1 MTTKIL
7 LIEDEAMLRTDVAE
21 WLGFEGY
28 EISTAEDGIVGIE
41 MALHE
46 LPDLI
51 VCDIMMPRLD
61 GYGVLFEL
69 RSNAKTM
76 NTSFIFTTAKVTHDD
91 LRKGMAAGAD
101 DYLTKPYSRDELLQ
115 AIETCLEKK
124 AAHERQHQAELAQLQ
139 AALEGEHEQGLLK
152 ARMVAMFAHD
162 FRNPLASIMASVG
175 LLRDYAE
182 RMDEAGRLRHVNRMD
197 GSVRQ
202 LSQMLD
208 DMLFMAQ
215 MDSMSFKVDLEL
227 LYAEQ
232 FVEHI
237 VKEFQL
243 IYAESHP
250 IRFESNIGE
259 KVLSDSRLMRQ
270 ITANLI
276 SNAIKYSPDGQDIY
290 VSFNKKD
297 TQYILTVK
305 DAGIGI
311 SEIDQARL
319 FNCFQRGSNVGSIK
333 GTGLG
338 LAIVKQG
345 LDLLGGSVRLESQMG
360 QGTTVTVFLPIQ

>member
-7 LIEDEAMLRTDVAE
+7 LIEDEAMLRAEVAE
-21 WLGFEGY
+21 WLDFEGY
-28 EISTAEDGIVGIE
+28 EIYTAEDGLVGIE
-41 MALHE
+41 MALRH

-51 VCDIMMPRLD
+51 VCDIMMPHLD

-69 RSNAKTM
+69 RSNSKTM
-76 NTSFIFTTAKVTHDD
+76 NTAFIFTTAKVTHDD
-91 LRKGMAAGAD
+91 LRKGMTSGAD
-101 DYLTKPYSRDELLQ
+101 DYLTKPYSRAELLQ
-115 AIETCLEKK
+115 AIQTRVEKK
-124 AAHERQHQAELAQLQ
+124 AANEQQHQAEVAQLH
-139 AALEGEHEQGLLK
+139 AALGEEHEQRLLK
-152 ARMVAMFAHD
+152 ARMVAMFSHD
-162 FRNPLASIMASVG
+162 FRNPLASIMASVS
-175 LLRDYAE
+175 LMRDYAD
-182 RMDEAGRLRHVNRMD
+182 RMDEGGRLKHLNRVD

-202 LSQMLD
+202 LIQMLD

-243 IYAESHP
+243 IYAESHL
-250 IRFESNIGE
+250 IRFESNLGE

-276 SNAIKYSPDGQDIY
+276 SNAIKYSPNSKEVC
-290 VSFNKKD
+290 VSFNRKD
-297 TQYILTVK
+297 RQYILAVK
-305 DAGIGI
+305 DLGIGI
-311 SEIDQARL
+311 SESDQARL
-319 FNCFQRGSNVGSIK
+319 FNSFQRGSNVGGIK

-338 LAIVKQG
+338 LAIVKQAV
-345 LDLLGGSVRLESQMG
+345 DLLGGSVQLESQLG
-360 QGTTVTVFLPIQ
+360 RGTTVTVFLPIK